1 MSRPSALFVQAL
13 YWLGKKVAS
22 NPGMI
27 DTLKMKLS
35 DAMKQD
41 LMKGIGLL
49 PAWMAL
55 IVRKI
60 DLDQG
65 IAA

>member
-1 MSRPSALFVQAL
+1 MIKI
-13 YWLGKKVAS
+13 LG
-22 NPGMI
+22 I
-27 DTLKMKLS
+27 KLS

-41 LMKGIGLL
+41 LMKGIDLL
-49 PAWMAL
+49 PAWMAS

-60 DLDQG
+60 HLDQG